1 MNKKFGLV
9 VMILGFFV
17 VSGCG
22 NQKVTQ
28 YKIDT
33 TNTSTRAVSDSD
45 LLDLSQKNLSAVPSY
60 IFKLTSLKILDLS
73 NNKLVGAI
81 PAEIRNLKNL
91 KELYLGNNQ
100 MTGVPAEVG
109 QLDKLEILDL
119 SNNKLTGLPNELGN
133 LKNLK
138 LLDVSGNNYSASD
151 LDIIVKGLSKTIEIK
166 K

>member
-1 MNKKFGLV
+1 MVLA
-9 VMILGFFV
+9 FFV
-17 VSGCG
+17 ISGCG
-22 NQKVTQ
+22 NQKIVQ
-28 YKIDT
+28 YKSD
-33 TNTSTRAVSDSD
+33 NTSTSISVVSDSD

-60 IFKLTSLKILDLS
+60 VFKSTNLKILDLS
-73 NNKLVGAI
+73 NNKLTGAI
-81 PAEIRNLKNL
+81 PAEIGNLKNL

-119 SNNKLTGLPNELGN
+119 SNNKLTGLPNELAN

-138 LLDVSGNNYSASD
+138 VLDLRGNNYSVSD
-151 LDIIVKGLSKTIEIK
+151 LDTIVKGLNKSVEIK